1 MKTYRKWLLALIA
14 GVIVLSMVL
23 LTWHLTHAAMLY
35 VSSLA
40 DTTANDGYC
49 TLREALINANDDAAT
64 WPDCAAGNGADT
76 IYLTNLSGQLLLLS
90 DLPSITDT
98 DGLTLQG
105 PGAAQLT
112 LSGGGLYRIF
122 NVENGAPL
130 TVRHITL
137 ARASSTSTGSAIRAA
152 NGSAIEVWSSAILT
166 STNSAINIEGGSL
179 KAIDSVF
186 QGNTTTGAGGGI
198 RAVANPAVTPSA
210 PTVLVD
216 VSTFTVNSAGGGHA
230 LHQASG
236 VLTLN
241 NSRFERNGTTT
252 AEGFGTVEYR
262 DAIAISITGCD
273 FLDNQTWQGGA
284 LNDAGGNGVV
294 HIENSSFI
302 GNVAGYGA
310 GVIRSGGG
318 RSLDIRH
325 SVFTANAAAESGG
338 VINSYAAMTIT
349 ASTFSSNTAN
359 MGGVIYTHNDAS
371 GPVVIEDSLFDHNQA
386 TWGGAVW
393 YGRGLYITNT
403 TFYSNTAIYG
413 GGALASLEGWG
424 EVNNSTFD
432 HNGANNGAALYF
444 GMDRELLMLRN
455 TILANPTRGNNCYAY
470 AGFYRDGGYNLQY
483 PGVSCNPAIP
493 EVDPQLDP
501 AGPQDN
507 GGPTWT
513 IALQAGSPAIDRAP
527 VGGGFY
533 CPATDQRGAARPVDG
548 DGVGAADCDSGA
560 FEYSS
565 VAPDPTPTLEPTA
578 TPAPTATPTPIP
590 VLTFSKTAEDV
601 NGAPLLPGDTIRYT
615 LQVTN
620 SFTYSATGVTLSDS
634 VPTYTT
640 YVPASAIPAAD
651 ADSDPLV
658 WSDRDIQPGTWTFT
672 FEVTVNAH
680 TGGRVIQNVAC
691 LTQPDVPEHCTP
703 PVTPPGENGG
713 VVQPQLQM
721 HKTALDVN
729 GAPLLPGD
737 VIRYTVVVTNPHTVD
752 VNNVVIS
759 DTLPTHTAYVIGSAT
774 PAADVD
780 SNPLVWSSQNFTA
793 GASRTYQFDARVD
806 ATAGGQTIA
815 NAACLVQPH
824 IPQMC
829 TAPVTPPGEGGGT
842 VLPVLLF
849 GKTARD
855 VNGGSLVEGDVIR
868 YTLMVTNPHSVAVS
882 GVVISD
888 VIPAHTTYVADSDA
902 PEADADSDPLVWS
915 GQVFD
920 PGSLQPVV
928 KTYTFEVTVDAGAL
942 GQFIHNSACLTQPDR
957 PQTCT
962 APIAP
967 PGGGQVKT
975 LVYLPLVLNTY
986 PAIP

>member
-14 GVIVLSMVL
+14 GAMVLSMAL
-23 LTWHLTHAAMLY
+23 LTWHLTQAAMLH

-49 TLREALINANDDAAT
+49 TLREALINTNDDAAT

-76 IYLTNLSGQLLLLS
+76 IYLTNLSGQIILLS
-90 DLPSITDT
+90 DLPPVTDA

-105 PGAAQLT
+105 PGATLLT
-112 LSGGGLYRIF
+112 LNGNGLWRLLNAQSG
-122 NVENGAPL
+122 VPL
-130 TVRHITL
+130 VVRNLTL
-137 ARASSTSTGSAIRAA
+137 ARAGGTFGSAIGVENA
-152 NGSAIEVWSSAILT
+152 SLELWSSAVLSSTAVSVNGGRLT
-166 STNSAINIEGGSL
+166 VV
-179 KAIDSVF
+179 DSRF
-186 QGNTTTGAGGGI
+186 SGNTTTGAGGAI
-198 RAVANPAVTPSA
+198 RAVNA
-210 PTVLVD
+210 PTTLVD
-216 VSTFTVNSAGGGHA
+216 TSEFAFNQAGGGHA
-230 LHQASG
+230 IHQAGGS
-236 VLTLN
+236 LTLN
-241 NSRFERNGTTT
+241 NSLFRQNGVTTSD
-252 AEGFGTVEYR
+252 GYGTVEYSG
-262 DAIAISITGCD
+262 DMDVTVTGCE
-273 FLDNQTWQGGA
+273 FVDNQTRQGGA
-284 LNDAGGNGVV
+284 LHDAGGVGVV
-294 HIENSSFI
+294 HIENSQFT
-302 GNVAGYGA
+302 GNVAGYQA

-318 RSLDIRH
+318 RALDIRH
-325 SVFTANAAAESGG
+325 SLFVENAALSDNGG
-338 VINSYAAMTIT
+338 VIYSYAPITIT
-349 ASTFSSNTAN
+349 ASA
-359 MGGVIYTHNDAS
+359 
-371 GPVVIEDSLFDHNQA
+371 
-386 TWGGAVW
+386 
-393 YGRGLYITNT
+393 
-403 TFYSNTAIYG
+403 FYSNTAQLGGVIMTQNDATGPITIFDSLFQGNHATHSGGAIWFGRGLYVTNSTFYTNTADYA
-413 GGALASLEGWG
+413 GGALGSYEGWA
-424 EVNNSTFD
+424 EINNSTFD

-444 GMDRELLMLRN
+444 SNGWAPPITLRN
-455 TILANPTRGNNCYAY
+455 TIVANPLWGNNCYAY
-470 AGFYRDGGYNLQY
+470 TGAYTDGGYNLQY
-483 PGVSCNPAIP
+483 PGTSCNPAIP
-493 EVDPQLDP
+493 EVAPLLDP
-501 AGPQDN
+501 AGPRRN
-507 GGPTWT
+507 GGPTAS
-513 IALQAGSPAIDRAP
+513 IALQSGSPAIDRAP
-527 VGGGFY
+527 AGGGFY
-533 CPATDQRGAARPVDG
+533 CPTTDQRGAARPVDG
-548 DGVGAADCDSGA
+548 DGVGTADCDSGA
-560 FEYSS
+560 FEYDSI
-565 VAPDPTPTLEPTA
+565 PPTPTVPPLPTA
-578 TPAPTATPTPIP
+578 TPAPTATPLSVP
-590 VLTFSKTAEDV
+590 VLALSKTAEDL

-615 LQVTN
+615 VHVTN
-620 SFTYSATGVTLSDS
+620 SFTYSATGVTIRDS

-640 YVPASAIPAAD
+640 YVADSDAPEAD

-658 WSDRDIQPGTWTFT
+658 WSDRDILPGAWTFS
-672 FEVTVNAH
+672 FDVTVDAH

-703 PVTPPGENGG
+703 PITPPGENGG

-759 DTLPTHTAYVIGSAT
+759 DTLPLHTAYVSGSAT
-774 PAADVD
+774 PAADAD
-780 SNPLVWSSQNFTA
+780 SDPLVWSAQSFTA

-815 NAACLVQPH
+815 NAACFVQPH

-855 VNGGSLVEGDVIR
+855 VNGGALVEGDVIR

-902 PEADADSDPLVWS
+902 PEADTDADPLVWS

-962 APIAP
+962 TPIAP